1 MRTKLHYFLSL
12 SFTYC
17 LLNVTAS
24 TKATNELPP
33 TIAKSKTNMVVKP
46 FVSCLGI
53 PPFAYGAYYYP
64 GARVVYAGNLYIATQ
79 QNQFQFPASGQY
91 WARLGPCN

>member
-1 MRTKLHYFLSL
+1 MRTKLSYFLFL

-17 LLNVTAS
+17 LLNVIVP

-33 TIAKSKTNMVVKP
+33 TIAKSKTDMVVKP
-46 FVSCLGI
+46 FASCLGI

-64 GARVVYAGNLYIATQ
+64 GARVVYAGSLYIATQ
-79 QNQFQFPASGQY
+79 QNQFQFPAAGLY
-91 WARLGPCN
+91 WAWLGPCN